1 MTVYCGRDFSPAD
14 IQTIRELIEHNPKL
28 LRSPLSRRLCELFAW
43 FKPNGELK
51 DMTCRVALLRMHDHG
66 LITLPASQIPTAR
79 RRPDFPA
86 TPASDPQS
94 SLLQP
99 VHEIGPLTLRLVAG
113 AAVSRLWNEYV
124 QRYHYLG
131 YTAMSG
137 SQLRYNVYA
146 GDKLVALLSFGASA
160 WRLAGRDTFI
170 GWQQAQRLKNLQL
183 VVNNA
188 RFLILPWIQCKG
200 LASKI
205 LSIACRQLPI
215 DWQQRYGFKPVLLET
230 FVETERHRGTSYKAA
245 NWIFV
250 GKTVGRGK
258 KSRVHQQIIP
268 VKDIWLYPLRQ
279 NFRAVLC
286 A

>member
-14 IQTIRELIEHNPKL
+14 IQTIRELIEHDPKL

-137 SQLRYNVYA
+137 SQLRSRSLRRPQA
-146 GDKLVALLSFGASA
+146 RGLAQLRRERLEARRA
-160 WRLAGRDTFI
+160 RHIHRLA
-170 GWQQAQRLKNLQL
+170 A
-183 VVNNA
+183 
-188 RFLILPWIQCKG
+188 
-200 LASKI
+200 
-205 LSIACRQLPI
+205 
-215 DWQQRYGFKPVLLET
+215 
-230 FVETERHRGTSYKAA
+230 GTTA
-245 NWIFV
+245 
-250 GKTVGRGK
+250 
-258 KSRVHQQIIP
+258 
-268 VKDIWLYPLRQ
+268 
-279 NFRAVLC
+279 
-286 A
+286 